1 MIDNQTYRKMFCMK
15 YFIIVFLLLSVFTG
29 NTQIYKKKST
39 NTIVGDFDGAHSV
52 YVVDLDGDG
61 DMDVLGAAEDDDDI
75 AWFENDGSQN
85 FTEHTIE
92 SDFDAASIVYAVDLD
107 RDGDMDVL
115 GAAWRDDDIAW
126 FENDGSQNFT
136 ERTIEGS
143 FDGAYSVYAA
153 DVDGDG
159 DIDVL
164 GAAYFADDIAWFEND
179 GSQNFT
185 ERTIEGDF
193 KEASGVFAIDLDR
206 DGDMDVL
213 GAAEDDDDI
222 AWFENDGSQNF
233 TERTIEGDFDGATSV
248 YAADVDGDG
257 DIDVLGTAYY
267 DDDIAWFENDGSQG
281 FTERTIEGNLNGA
294 RLVYSIDLD
303 RDGDMDVLAAAS
315 TDDKIAWYENNGSQV
330 FTEHVLDGSF
340 LSGRSVYA
348 EDVDG
353 DGDIDVLGASNEGD
367 DIVWFEME
375 SPISSIYANTI
386 ISEEII
392 EGSFDGAYS
401 VYAAD
406 VDGDGDMDVLGA
418 AWNDDDIAWFEN
430 NGSESF
436 TMRTIDG
443 SFLGAS
449 SVYAADVDGDGDMDV
464 LGAAQGDNDI
474 AWFENN
480 GSQSFTERPIDGSFS
495 GASSVYAA
503 DVDGDGDMDV
513 LGAAFS
519 DDDIAWFEN
528 DGSQGFTKRT
538 IEGDFDGASSVYAA
552 DVDGDGDMDVLGAAK
567 NDLDIAWFENDG
579 SQGFTERTIDGA
591 FWGAKSVYAADVD
604 GDGDM
609 DVLGAA
615 SIDDDIAWFENNGS
629 QVFTERTIEGD
640 FDGASSVYAVD
651 VDGDGDMD
659 VLGAALTDDD
669 IAWFENDGSQ
679 GFTER
684 TIEGDFDGAISVY
697 AADVDGDGDM
707 DVLGAA
713 SIDDDIAWFEFSLVP
728 QVTGV
733 TSTTVDGTYKL
744 GDVIAITIAFSEVV
758 DVTGTP
764 QLTLETGTT
773 DAVVDYS
780 SGTGTNTLTF
790 SYTIGSGETSS
801 DLDYGSTSSLALNS
815 GTIKDAAG
823 NAATLTLASPG
834 AANSLG
840 ANKAL
845 VVDGILPSV
854 TGVNSTTG
862 DGTYRQGEVIEIT
875 IAFSEV
881 VNVTGTPQLTLET
894 GTTDAVVDYS
904 SGTGTNTLTFNYT
917 IGSGETSSDLDYGST
932 SSLALN
938 SGTIKDAALNVATL
952 TLASPGAANSL
963 GANRDLVVDTTVPT
977 VTGVTSTTIDGTYK
991 QGGAIAI
998 TIAFSKVV
1006 DVLGTPQLTL
1016 ETGTTDAVVD
1026 YSSGTGT
1033 NTLTFNYTI
1042 GSGETSSD
1050 LDYGSTSA
1058 LALNSGTIQDAALIA
1073 ATLTLASPGTANSL
1087 GANKALVID
1096 TTVPTVTGVTSIT
1109 VDGTYKQGDVI
1120 EITVAFSEVVNVTGT
1135 PQLTLE
1141 TGTTDAVVD
1150 YSSGSGTNTLT
1161 FNYTIGSGETSSD
1174 LDYGSTSSLA
1184 LNSGTIKDAA
1194 LNAATLTLAV
1204 PLAANSLAANEA
1216 LVVDGILP
1224 TVTDVTSTT
1233 VDGIYKQGD
1242 VIAVTVAFSEV
1253 VNVTGTPQLTLETG
1267 TTDALVDYSSGT
1279 GTNTLTFSYTIGL
1292 GGTSSDLDYGSTSAL
1307 ALNSGTIKDAALN
1320 VATLTLAS
1328 PGAANSLGAN
1338 KALVVDTTVP
1348 VISSVSPSASSFI
1361 KVADVGYTLSEVIAS
1376 GSVTYT
1382 RTLGSADSGS
1392 PHTQSLSGVE
1402 LNTGARLLG
1411 ALNSPPTLINGTVY
1425 TVAFN
1430 ATDAAGNTATQVSVT
1445 GVTFDT
1451 TVPTVTGVTSTT
1463 VDGTYKQGDVIA
1475 ITVAF
1480 SEVVNVTGTPQ
1491 LTLETGTNDAVVDY
1505 SSGTGTNTLT
1515 FSYTIGSGETSSDL
1529 DYGSTSALVLNSG
1542 TIKDAALNAATLTL
1556 ASPGAANSLAA
1567 NKALVVDGILPTM
1580 TIGATNGTDAVSDG
1594 ATSND
1599 ETLTITFTSS
1609 DPTVDFTAEDITV
1622 TGGVISGFAAASSTV
1637 YTAVFTPSSERSTT
1651 IGVAA
1656 GVFTDAAGNNN
1667 TAAIQFNWTYDE
1679 NIVPIV
1685 LDATF
1690 ILAENSANGTVLGTI
1705 EASDADGDTL
1715 TYSIRSGNTNAAFGL
1730 DASTGSL
1737 VVSNHLALD
1746 FETISTF
1753 SLLVQVSDGVL
1764 SDSATI
1770 TINLTDVEE
1779 GSITNEPPT
1788 IPSTI
1793 YNLAARFLLLEN
1805 STNGTVLGTIEATDP
1820 DGDTLTYSI
1829 ERGNDGEPFSLDS
1842 ESGVLTLSNSSVLDY
1857 KTTPTFILFVKASDG
1872 WLSDYAFV
1880 TINLDKVMTLSISMP
1895 VISIY
1900 PNPTEGIVNIEMS
1913 EFKEATVYTLS
1924 GKRLL
1929 RSKVKSIDISALSE
1943 GVYLIKLE
1951 DRNGASVY
1959 TRLVKE

>member
-615 SIDDDIAWFENNGS
+615 SIDDDIAWFE
-629 QVFTERTIEGD
+629 
-640 FDGASSVYAVD
+640 
-651 VDGDGDMD
+651 
-659 VLGAALTDDD
+659 
-669 IAWFENDGSQ
+669 
-679 GFTER
+679 
-684 TIEGDFDGAISVY
+684 
-697 AADVDGDGDM
+697 
-707 DVLGAA
+707 
-713 SIDDDIAWFEFSLVP
+713 FSLVP

-1161 FNYTIGSGETSSD
+1161 FSYTIGSGETSSD
-1174 LDYGSTSSLA
+1174 LDYGSTSALA

-1194 LNAATLTLAV
+1194 GNAATLTLAS
-1204 PLAANSLAANEA
+1204 PGAANSLAANKA
-1216 LVVDGILP
+1216 LVVDTTVP
-1224 TVTDVTSTT
+1224 TVTGVTSTT

-1382 RTLGSADSGS
+1382 RTSGSADSGS

-1402 LNTGARLLG
+1402 LNTGARLLC

-1737 VVSNHLALD
+1737 VVTNHLALD